1 MFITQDIIFYYLNN
15 RAEIDY
21 VTDLVIEINRIKTET
36 EVTEVLEK
44 YKKSI
49 KANLLLISD
58 IIDKN
63 QNKELSTDDI
73 EFIIYIHP
81 NATSSIDPNVLYKSI
96 SEIMTTQLYSK
107 HRKNH
112 TQFRGDIISSSSS
125 LSTNPAFFITNGILF
140 NEEPIDDCILKPF
153 YLFVEELIINPE
165 PATKRPKIYPLQQ
178 VKLGKP

>member
-15 RAEIDY
+15 RAEIDH
-21 VTDLVIEINRIKTET
+21 VTDLVIKINRIKTET

-58 IIDKN
+58 TIDKN
-63 QNKELSTDDI
+63 QNKKLSTDDI
-73 EFIIYIHP
+73 ELIIYIHP
-81 NATSSIDPNVLYKSI
+81 NVTSSIDPNVLYKSI

-112 TQFRGDIISSSSS
+112 TQFRGDIIFSTSS
-125 LSTNPAFFITNGILF
+125 LSTNPAFFITNGILC
-140 NEEPIDDCILKPF
+140 NEEPINDCILKPF
-153 YLFVEELIINPE
+153 DLFVEELIINPE
-165 PATKRPKIYPLQQ
+165 PAAKRPKIYPLQ